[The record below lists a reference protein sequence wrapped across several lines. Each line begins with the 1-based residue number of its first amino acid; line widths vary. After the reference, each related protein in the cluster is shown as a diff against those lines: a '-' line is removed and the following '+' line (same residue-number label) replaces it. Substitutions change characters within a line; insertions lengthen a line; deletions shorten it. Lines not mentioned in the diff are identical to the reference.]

1 MCWFPFHGFHTVL
14 SKEAIWG
21 HGWFNSALKPPNMA
35 PAPPLLQTL
44 LLRVPGWV
52 EGLETAGAP
61 YLWRKTIS
69 TLTSSRSLC
78 RKSFRK
84 LETLSRVMCPQT
96 TMCLNRRSQL
106 DGASPA
112 LTQHPPQAR
121 QRKRTAAGKHCSPPQ
136 TSVKAQLPSPEGRE
150 AKQWRWQVL
159 RDSLAE
165 KAYGFSPDAAQNPIK
180 SPTVWPSGF
189 MHWTISDI
197 MLVLKCCI
205 IKSLADSYLSLS
217 AHKASSWEI
226 YRMSLGLWHRAY
238 QVMR

>member
-1 MCWFPFHGFHTVL
+1 MADSTLHY
-14 SKEAIWG
+14 
-21 HGWFNSALKPPNMA
+21 PPTL
-35 PAPPLLQTL
+35 PPYHHSTDIQWA
-44 LLRVPGWV
+44 LLRKPGWV

-106 DGASPA
+106 DGANPA
-112 LTQHPPQAR
+112 RTQHPPQAR
-121 QRKRTAAGKHCSPPQ
+121 QRKRTAAGKHSSPHEA
-136 TSVKAQLPSPEGRE
+136 SIKAQLPSPEGCE
-150 AKQWRWQVL
+150 AKQRCWQVF
-159 RDSLAE
+159 RDSETE

-189 MHWTISDI
+189 MPLTISDI
-197 MLVLKCCI
+197 MRALKCCI
-205 IKSLADSYLSLS
+205 IKSLADSDLSLS

-226 YRMSLGLWHRAY
+226 YRMGLGLWHRAY